1 MKHILIIIGAF
12 IMAGSSF
19 GQSKTPATTKEPR
32 ELTPAVQIYFK
43 INKSDIDPTEQAKL
57 EELVGT
63 LKKIREYRLVLTGHT
78 DSTGNDVYNMELS
91 RDRVDEVYDALSSLG
106 ISDSFMMMRYYGRSK
121 PRVNETNKEK
131 ASRNRRVELTIIEK
145 PAEIAKPVVAKVDVC
160 NEDTTIQ
167 VNPGLSIK
175 INKCDFKL
183 LASKSKKKD
192 FGVVVKKTADVMGI
206 ITNKSIPKIYR
217 KDQGMTWLGA
227 LDISFSIDSCLT
239 RPIEITVDPMDFEA
253 YNKAKIKVM
262 AKNLKNNNAD
272 KSNDRNK
279 DVTKK
284 TVKKDAVKF
293 VVKANCPT
301 KKDPEGLILLGSPES
316 KSKTTIVKDQT
327 NTIEEIYAVQE
338 APIIIIP
345 GVKTSKGFELK
356 YKNLENPSFVFK
368 FTDGTY
374 SEMIPVNDVCKLK
387 SKYLQ
392 EKVLDKKYKIKP
404 KHLK

>member
-1 MKHILIIIGAF
+1 
-12 IMAGSSF
+12 MAGSTFS
-19 GQSKTPATTKEPR
+19 QTKTTAALKEPR

-57 EELVGT
+57 KDLVAT
-63 LKKIREYRLVLTGHT
+63 LKKIPEYRLILTGHT
-78 DSTGNDVYNMELS
+78 DSTGNDNYNMELS

-145 PAEIAKPVVAKVDVC
+145 PAEVVQPVVAKVDVC
-160 NEDTTIQ
+160 NDDTTIQ
-167 VNPGLSIK
+167 VNAGMSIK
-175 INKCDFKL
+175 MNVCDFKL
-183 LASKSKKKD
+183 LASKSKKND
-192 FGVVVKKTADVMGI
+192 FGVVVKKTADVLGI
-206 ITNKSIPKIYR
+206 ITNDAIPKIYR
-217 KDQGMTWLGA
+217 KDQGMTWLGV
-227 LDISFSIDSCLT
+227 LDVSFSVDTCLS

-253 YNKAKIKVM
+253 YSKAKIKVM
-262 AKNLKNNNAD
+262 VKNLKNNHAD

-279 DVTKK
+279 TVTKK
-284 TVKKDAVKF
+284 PIKKDAIKFIVKT
-293 VVKANCPT
+293 NCPT
-301 KKDPEGLILLGSPES
+301 KKDAEGLILLGSPES
-316 KSKTTIVKDQT
+316 KSKTTLIKDQT

-345 GVKTSKGFELK
+345 GIKTSKGFELK

-374 SEMIPVNDVCKLK
+374 SEMIAVNDVCKLK
-387 SKYLQ
+387 SKYLK

>member
-1 MKHILIIIGAF
+1 
-12 IMAGSSF
+12 MAGSTFS
-19 GQSKTPATTKEPR
+19 QTKTTAALKEPR

-57 EELVGT
+57 KDLVAT
-63 LKKIREYRLVLTGHT
+63 LKKIPEYRLILTGHT
-78 DSTGNDVYNMELS
+78 DSTGNDNYNMELS

-145 PAEIAKPVVAKVDVC
+145 PAEVVQPVVAKVDVC
-160 NEDTTIQ
+160 NDDTTIQ
-167 VNPGLSIK
+167 VNAGMSIK
-175 INKCDFKL
+175 MNVCDFKL
-183 LASKSKKKD
+183 LASKSKKND
-192 FGVVVKKTADVMGI
+192 FGVVVKKTADVLGI
-206 ITNKSIPKIYR
+206 ITNDAIPKIYR
-217 KDQGMTWLGA
+217 KDQGMTWLGV
-227 LDISFSIDSCLT
+227 LDVSFSVDTCLS

-253 YNKAKIKVM
+253 YSKAKIKVM
-262 AKNLKNNNAD
+262 AKNLKNNHAD

-279 DVTKK
+279 TVTKK
-284 TVKKDAVKF
+284 PIKKDAIKFIVKT
-293 VVKANCPT
+293 NCPT
-301 KKDPEGLILLGSPES
+301 KRDAEGLILLGSPES
-316 KSKTTIVKDQT
+316 KSKTTLIKDQT

-345 GVKTSKGFELK
+345 GIKTSKGFELK

-374 SEMIPVNDVCKLK
+374 SEMIAVNDVCKLK
-387 SKYLQ
+387 SKYLK

>member
-1 MKHILIIIGAF
+1 
-12 IMAGSSF
+12 MAGSTFS
-19 GQSKTPATTKEPR
+19 QTKTTAALKEPR

-57 EELVGT
+57 KDLVAT
-63 LKKIREYRLVLTGHT
+63 LKKIPEYRLILTGHT
-78 DSTGNDVYNMELS
+78 DSTGNDNYNMELS

-145 PAEIAKPVVAKVDVC
+145 PAEVVQPVVAKVDVC
-160 NEDTTIQ
+160 NDDTTIQ
-167 VNPGLSIK
+167 VNAGMSIK
-175 INKCDFKL
+175 MNLCDYKL
-183 LASKSKKKD
+183 LSSKSKKND
-192 FGVVVKKTADVMGI
+192 FGVVVKKTADVLGI
-206 ITNKSIPKIYR
+206 ITNDAIPKIYR
-217 KDQGMTWLGA
+217 KDQGMTWLGV
-227 LDISFSIDSCLT
+227 LDVSFSVDTCLS

-253 YNKAKIKVM
+253 YSKAKIKVM

-279 DVTKK
+279 TVTKK
-284 TVKKDAVKF
+284 PIKKDAIKFIVKT
-293 VVKANCPT
+293 NCPT
-301 KKDPEGLILLGSPES
+301 KRDAEGLILLGSPES
-316 KSKTTIVKDQT
+316 KSKTTLIKDQT

-345 GVKTSKGFELK
+345 GIKTSKGFELK

-374 SEMIPVNDVCKLK
+374 SEMIAVNDVCKLK
-387 SKYLQ
+387 SKYLK

>member
-1 MKHILIIIGAF
+1 
-12 IMAGSSF
+12 MAGSTFS
-19 GQSKTPATTKEPR
+19 QTKTTAALKEPR

-43 INKSDIDPTEQAKL
+43 IDKSDIDPTEQAKL
-57 EELVGT
+57 KDLVAT
-63 LKKIREYRLVLTGHT
+63 LKKIPEYRLILTGHT
-78 DSTGNDVYNMELS
+78 DSTGNDNYNMELS

-145 PAEIAKPVVAKVDVC
+145 PAEVVQPVVAKVDVC
-160 NEDTTIQ
+160 NDDTTIK
-167 VNPGLSIK
+167 VNVGLSIK
-175 INKCDFKL
+175 MNLCDYKL
-183 LASKSKKKD
+183 LSSKSKKND
-192 FGVVVKKTADVMGI
+192 FGVVVKKTADVLGI
-206 ITNKSIPKIYR
+206 ITNDAIPKIYR
-217 KDQGMTWLGA
+217 KDQGMTWLGV
-227 LDISFSIDSCLT
+227 LDVSFSVDTCLS

-253 YNKAKIKVM
+253 YRKARIKVM

-279 DVTKK
+279 TVTKK
-284 TVKKDAVKF
+284 PIKKDAVKF
-293 VVKANCPT
+293 IVKTNCPT
-301 KKDPEGLILLGSPES
+301 KRDAEGLILLGSPES
-316 KSKTTIVKDQT
+316 KSKTTLIKDQT

-345 GVKTSKGFELK
+345 GIKTSKGFELK

-374 SEMIPVNDVCKLK
+374 SEMIAVNDVCKLK
-387 SKYLQ
+387 SKYLK

>member
-1 MKHILIIIGAF
+1 
-12 IMAGSSF
+12 MAGSTFS
-19 GQSKTPATTKEPR
+19 QTKTTAALKEPR

-43 INKSDIDPTEQAKL
+43 IDKSDIDPTEQAKL
-57 EELVGT
+57 KDLVAT
-63 LKKIREYRLVLTGHT
+63 LKKIPEYRLILTGHT
-78 DSTGNDVYNMELS
+78 DSTGNDNYNMELS
-91 RDRVDEVYDALSSLG
+91 RDRVDEVYDALNSLG

-145 PAEIAKPVVAKVDVC
+145 PAEVVQPVVAKVDVC
-160 NEDTTIQ
+160 NDDTTIK
-167 VNPGLSIK
+167 VNPGMSIK
-175 INKCDFKL
+175 MNLCDYKL
-183 LASKSKKKD
+183 LSSKSKKND
-192 FGVVVKKTADVMGI
+192 FGVVVKKTADVLGI
-206 ITNKSIPKIYR
+206 ITNDAIPKIYR
-217 KDQGMTWLGA
+217 KDQGMTWLGV
-227 LDISFSIDSCLT
+227 LDVSFSVDTCLS

-253 YNKAKIKVM
+253 YSRARIKVM

-279 DVTKK
+279 TVTKK
-284 TVKKDAVKF
+284 PIKKDAIKFKVKT
-293 VVKANCPT
+293 NCPT
-301 KKDPEGLILLGSPES
+301 KRDAEGLILLGSPES
-316 KSKTTIVKDQT
+316 KSKTTLIKDQT

-345 GVKTSKGFELK
+345 GIKTSKGFELK

-374 SEMIPVNDVCKLK
+374 SEMIAVNDVCKLK
-387 SKYLQ
+387 SKYLK

>member
-1 MKHILIIIGAF
+1 
-12 IMAGSSF
+12 MASSTF
-19 GQSKTPATTKEPR
+19 SQTKTTAALKEPR

-57 EELVGT
+57 KDLVAT
-63 LKKIREYRLVLTGHT
+63 LKKIPEYRLILTGHT
-78 DSTGNDVYNMELS
+78 DSTGNDNYNMELS

-145 PAEIAKPVVAKVDVC
+145 PAEVVQPVVAKVDVC
-160 NEDTTIQ
+160 NDDTTIQ
-167 VNPGLSIK
+167 VNAGMSIK
-175 INKCDFKL
+175 MNVCDFKL
-183 LASKSKKKD
+183 LASKSKKND
-192 FGVVVKKTADVMGI
+192 VGVVVKKTADVLGI
-206 ITNKSIPKIYR
+206 ITNDAIPKIYR
-217 KDQGMTWLGA
+217 KDQGMTWLGV
-227 LDISFSIDSCLT
+227 LDVSFSVDTCLS

-253 YNKAKIKVM
+253 YSKAKIKVM
-262 AKNLKNNNAD
+262 AKNLKNNHAD

-279 DVTKK
+279 TVTKK
-284 TVKKDAVKF
+284 QIKKDAIKFIVKT
-293 VVKANCPT
+293 NCPT
-301 KKDPEGLILLGSPES
+301 KKDAEGLILLGSPES
-316 KSKTTIVKDQT
+316 KSKTTLIKDQT

-345 GVKTSKGFELK
+345 GIKTSKGFELK

-374 SEMIPVNDVCKLK
+374 SEMIAVNDVCKLK
-387 SKYLQ
+387 SKYLK

>member
-1 MKHILIIIGAF
+1 
-12 IMAGSSF
+12 MAGSTFS
-19 GQSKTPATTKEPR
+19 QTKTTAALKEPR

-57 EELVGT
+57 KDLVAT
-63 LKKIREYRLVLTGHT
+63 LKKIPEYRLILTGHT
-78 DSTGNDVYNMELS
+78 DSTGNDNYNMELS

-145 PAEIAKPVVAKVDVC
+145 PAEVVQPVVAKVDVC
-160 NEDTTIQ
+160 NDDTTIQ
-167 VNPGLSIK
+167 VNAGMSIK
-175 INKCDFKL
+175 MNVCDFKL
-183 LASKSKKKD
+183 LASKSKKND
-192 FGVVVKKTADVMGI
+192 FGVVVKKTADVLGI
-206 ITNKSIPKIYR
+206 ITNDAIPKIYR
-217 KDQGMTWLGA
+217 KDQGMTWLGV
-227 LDISFSIDSCLT
+227 LDVSFSVDTCLS

-253 YNKAKIKVM
+253 YSKAKIKVM
-262 AKNLKNNNAD
+262 AKNLKNNHAD

-279 DVTKK
+279 TVTKK
-284 TVKKDAVKF
+284 PIKKDAIKFIVKT
-293 VVKANCPT
+293 NCPT
-301 KKDPEGLILLGSPES
+301 KRDAEGLILLGSPES
-316 KSKTTIVKDQT
+316 KSKTTLIKDKS

-345 GVKTSKGFELK
+345 GIKTSKGFELK

-374 SEMIPVNDVCKLK
+374 SEMIAVNDVCKLK
-387 SKYLQ
+387 SKYLK